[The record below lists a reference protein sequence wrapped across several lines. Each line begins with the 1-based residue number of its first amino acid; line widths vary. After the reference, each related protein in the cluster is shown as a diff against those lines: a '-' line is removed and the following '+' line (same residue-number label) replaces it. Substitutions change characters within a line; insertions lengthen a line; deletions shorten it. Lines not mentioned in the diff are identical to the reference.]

1 MFKDIKEFHKKFEL
15 EALEKP
21 GFLDDELTQFRI
33 KFMQEELNEFH
44 QAFDEL
50 NLHDAFD
57 ALIDLTY
64 VVLGTAYLMGLPFK
78 KGWSLVHEANM
89 QKVRATKKEQSKR
102 SSTSDV
108 IKPAGWVA
116 PNLDK
121 LIYPE
126 NYNYHCIAISYGIN
140 IACPYSNNPLT
151 ECIHA
156 KNHTHL
162 IECDTGCGSY
172 KDLICSQVIEE

>member
-1 MFKDIKEFHKKFEL
+1 MFKDIDEFHKKFDL
-15 EALEKP
+15 VPLGQP
-21 GFLDDELTQFRI
+21 GFLTDELMQFRI
-33 KFMQEELNEFH
+33 KFIREELNEFN

-78 KGWSLVHEANM
+78 KGWDLVHEANM
-89 QKVRATKKEQSKR
+89 QKIKATSKEQSKR
-102 SSTSDV
+102 GSASDV
-108 IKPAGWVA
+108 IKPKNWVA

-126 NYNYHCIAISYGIN
+126 NYGYQCIAISHGIN
-140 IACPYSNNPLT
+140 IACPYSNDPLT
-151 ECIHA
+151 ECMHA
-156 KNHTHL
+156 KKHTHL
-162 IECDTGCGSY
+162 IECDTGCGTY
-172 KDLICSQVIEE
+172 RDLICNQTTE